1 MTEREVVNAK
11 KRELYKTRKES
22 GLCTMCGKPREATA
36 INITRCEAC
45 RAMRKKGYVAKKD
58 FEKYRLKRE
67 LKKNSKELEVYKKAL
82 ELACYEIEERDCSY
96 YRKSFGCKN
105 NCEMWDVCSANM
117 TIEDYF
123 LMEAREE

>member
-11 KRELYKTRKES
+11 KRELYRTRKES

-58 FEKYRLKRE
+58 FEKYRLKKE
-67 LKKNSKELEVYKKAL
+67 LQTLRRKAEPVQPISRDSYHYTIRDTCPVCDNHLYIEGAYRMKYCCDCGQAIDWSKE
-82 ELACYEIEERDCSY
+82 
-96 YRKSFGCKN
+96 
-105 NCEMWDVCSANM
+105 
-117 TIEDYF
+117 
-123 LMEAREE
+123 